1 MHYLIV
7 GNCAAGINAIEGIRK
22 LDKDGKIIV
31 VSNENFPAYCRSLI
45 TDYVAGTRRKN
56 DILYREKDFYD
67 KNGVSL
73 ILGENVTGID
83 VSKKEVILQK
93 GNSLPYNKLLIA
105 TGANPKSLGIKGE
118 EKYGVFGFRT
128 LKDADEIIKIGDKT
142 GKAIVFGGGLIGLK
156 AAYGMKKRGINV
168 QVMIKSS
175 RVLSQVVDT
184 EAAQIIGKWLQEN
197 GISIRTGINPQ
208 EILGNSEVEEVKLD
222 NGEKI
227 STKLVIM
234 GKGVMSN
241 ISLVKDSPV
250 MTHWGILTD
259 DFLQTNIE
267 GIFAAGDVTE
277 TKDIVTGDRT
287 INALWTAAC
296 EQGRIAGMNMVERN
310 KKYPGSIG
318 ANSADFF
325 GLAFISVGYVRVRG
339 REGYEELI
347 KSNPKKYEYKKVVL
361 KGNRLVGFTTINNI
375 ENAGVYTALIRKK
388 ADISSIKNI
397 LLEDYFDY
405 PKVRD
410 LLEGEEG
417 LRESISPEGEIIR
430 IA

>member
-7 GNCAAGINAIEGIRK
+7 GNCAAGVNAIEGIRR
-22 LDKDGKIIV
+22 LDKDGEITV

-45 TDYVAGTRRKN
+45 TDYVVGTRQKD
-56 DILYREKDFYD
+56 DILYRENDFYE
-67 KNGVSL
+67 KNKVNL
-73 ILGENVTGID
+73 ILGEKVNRVD

-93 GNSLPYNKLLIA
+93 GNSLSYDKLLIA
-105 TGANPKSLGIKGE
+105 TGASPKPLRIKGE

-128 LKDADEIIKIGDKT
+128 LKDAEEIIKIGDKT
-142 GKAIVFGGGLIGLK
+142 GKAVVFGGGLIGLK
-156 AAYGMKKRGINV
+156 AAYGMKKRGIDV
-168 QVMIKSS
+168 QVMVKSP
-175 RVLSQVVDT
+175 RVLSQVVDI

-197 GISIRTGINPQ
+197 GISIRTGIGPK
-208 EILGNSEVEEVKLD
+208 EILGGSEVEEVILD

-227 STKLVIM
+227 STKLVIV

-241 ISLVKDSPV
+241 TSLVKDSPI
-250 MTHWGILTD
+250 MTHWGVLTD

-267 GIFAAGDVTE
+267 GIFTAGDVAE
-277 TKDIVTGDRT
+277 TKDIVTENKT
-287 INALWTAAC
+287 VNALWTAAC

-325 GLAFISVGYVRVRG
+325 GLAFISVGYVRIRE
-339 REGYEELI
+339 EGYEELI
-347 KSNPKKYEYKKVVL
+347 RSNPKKYEYKKVVL
-361 KGNRLVGFTTINNI
+361 KENRLVGFTTINNI

-388 ADISSIKNI
+388 ADISSVKDI
-397 LLEDYFDY
+397 LLEDYFAY
-405 PKVRD
+405 PKVKD
-410 LLEGEEG
+410 LLEGKEG
-417 LRESISPEGEIIR
+417 LRESVSPQGEIIR

>member
-1 MHYLIV
+1 MRYLIV
-7 GNCAAGINAIEGIRK
+7 GNCAAGVNAIEGIRE
-22 LDKDGKIIV
+22 LDKDGKITVI
-31 VSNENFPAYCRSLI
+31 SNENFPAYCRSLI
-45 TDYVAGTRRKN
+45 TDYVAGTRQKE

-73 ILGENVTGID
+73 ILGEKVSRID
-83 VSKKEVILQK
+83 ISKKEVILQK

-105 TGANPKSLGIKGE
+105 TGASPKPLGIKGE
-118 EKYGVFGFRT
+118 EKYGIFGFRT
-128 LKDADEIIKIGDKT
+128 LLDAGEIIKIGDKT
-142 GKAIVFGGGLIGLK
+142 GKAVVLGGGLIGLK

-168 QVMIKSS
+168 QVMVKSS

-197 GISIRTGINPQ
+197 GISIRTGIGPR
-208 EILGNSEVEEVKLD
+208 EILGDSEVEEVRLD

-227 STKLVIM
+227 STKLVIV

-241 ISLVKDSPV
+241 TSLVKDSPI

-259 DFLQTNIE
+259 DFLQTNVE
-267 GIFAAGDVTE
+267 GIFTAGDVAE
-277 TKDIVTGDRT
+277 TKDIVTGNRAV
-287 INALWTAAC
+287 NALWTAAC
-296 EQGRIAGMNMVERN
+296 EQGRIAGMNMVKRN

-325 GLAFISVGYVRVRG
+325 GLAFISVGYVRVRKK
-339 REGYEELI
+339 GYEELV
-347 KSNPKKYEYKKVVL
+347 KSNLKHYKYKKVVL

-388 ADISSIKNI
+388 ADISSIKDI

-410 LLEGEEG
+410 LLEEKEG